1 MTFIYLF
8 KVLERVTERVTD
20 RVHAIIFIKIMVIVH
35 GDVQR
40 VGHGQSPQSFW
51 RCRYLVLL
59 LNYKNDE

>member
-8 KVLERVTERVTD
+8 KVVERVTE